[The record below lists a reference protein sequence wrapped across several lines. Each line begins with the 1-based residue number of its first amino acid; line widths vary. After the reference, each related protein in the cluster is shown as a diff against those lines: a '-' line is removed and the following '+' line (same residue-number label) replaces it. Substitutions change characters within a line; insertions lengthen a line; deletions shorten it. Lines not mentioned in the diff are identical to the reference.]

1 LTTHPYGHIVPA
13 PAPSLSRTG
22 VRIKHIIGGI
32 SMTTKNEAT
41 SGARLCA
48 VYEHR
53 TTNSDPDRYFYSRER
68 MIKDAEYQGTTRPAF
83 FGATA
88 ETGDAVPVYLK
99 SRKADGKAYY
109 KLSLN
114 TEKEGGYEPVGME
127 PWFWGFNAGAS
138 PGCPVVPVYEH
149 GVPANQPGYP
159 RYYYDLAPKN
169 YYGWTDGTVLFHA
182 VAPRV
187 YVQTFFDSLTK
198 KFFEEHHCPE
208 LALEATGVPGMAIAV
223 VCDGH
228 TTILRGYGVRDV
240 VSKAGVDAN
249 TVFQLA
255 SVSKP
260 ITSTVVAA
268 LVGDGVLHW
277 DDLVSKH
284 FPDFKLRTSEPSQP
298 QTVRVADM
306 LAHCGGL
313 PDHAGDLLEDI
324 GNDRSAVLHQLRY
337 LPVSPPRT
345 VNRYTNFGFTAA
357 AVAAAMAYSKHS
369 GKETSWEDLASE
381 RLYQRLGMTRTSSSY
396 EHFKDDPNCTVGYQ
410 RFSRYPGQREWPAP
424 TTPRNPDAQ
433 SPAGG
438 VRSCVAD
445 LAKWMQLQ
453 LNGGTFEGRQVVNA
467 EALARTHSR
476 YRSID
481 SKFGLGWNVSLNGDL
496 GHSGAFLK
504 GAATCVQLWPAL
516 GVGIIV
522 LTNGE
527 PIGVPEAVCWA
538 FGDYLL
544 GGGLPNGQTLES
556 WLVRTAQMMNSAL
569 PVPKEMGYG
578 TWVSDPTRE
587 LKEYCGK
594 FTHEYY
600 GPIEI
605 KLDEGHGPG
614 NSRRLNLFIGPDRR
628 EVNLNMWDGDTFV
641 YQTFGENAVGLS
653 AVEFDM
659 TTPGKAR
666 VGVKNLS
673 FSDTNPDYSETDT
686 DPKEFARFTPEAGA

>member
-1 LTTHPYGHIVPA
+1 MP
-13 PAPSLSRTG
+13 
-22 VRIKHIIGGI
+22 
-32 SMTTKNEAT
+32 TKNEAT
-41 SGARLCA
+41 SDARLCA
-48 VYEHR
+48 IYEHR
-53 TTNSDPDRYFYSRER
+53 TTDSEKVPPDRYLYSREPV
-68 MIKDAEYQGTTRPAF
+68 ITTPSGADKEYAGATRRAF
-83 FGATA
+83 FGS
-88 ETGDAVPVYLK
+88 TGKADDAVPIYLK
-99 SRKADGKAYY
+99 SRKADDDTYY
-109 KLSLN
+109 KLSMNL
-114 TEKEGGYEPVGME
+114 EEEGGYEPFSNE
-127 PWFWGFNAGAS
+127 PWFWAFVDGAS

-149 GVPANQPGYP
+149 GVPADFPGYP
-159 RYYYDLAPKN
+159 RYYYDLLPTN
-169 YYGWTDGTVLFHA
+169 PYGWTDGTVLFHA

-187 YVQTFFDSLTK
+187 YVQTFFESLAK

-223 VCDGH
+223 VCDGQA
-228 TTILRGYGVRDV
+228 TILRGYGVRDV
-240 VSKAGVDAN
+240 VSKAAVDAN

-268 LVGDGVLHW
+268 VVGDGVLGW

-284 FPDFKLRTSEPSQP
+284 FPDFKLRTPEPSQP
-298 QTVRVADM
+298 QTVTVADM

-324 GNDRSAVLHQLRY
+324 GNDRGAVLHQLRY

-345 VNRYTNFGFTAA
+345 VDRYTNFGFTAA

-369 GKETSWEDLASE
+369 GKQTSWEGLAAE
-381 RLYQRLGMTRTSSSY
+381 RLYQRLGMTRTSSIY
-396 EHFKDDPNCTVGYQ
+396 EHFKDDPNCTVGHQ
-410 RFSRYPGQREWPAP
+410 RFSRYPGQREWLAPA
-424 TTPRNPDAQ
+424 TPRDPDAQ

-438 VRSCVAD
+438 VRSCVTD

-453 LNGGTFEGRQVVNA
+453 LNGGVFEGQQVVNA
-467 EALARTHSR
+467 EALARTHQR

-481 SKFGLGWNVSLNGDL
+481 SKFGLGWNVSLNGDI

-516 GVGIIV
+516 GVGIIA

-527 PIGVPEAVCWA
+527 PVGVPEAVCWA

-544 GGGLPNGQTLES
+544 GRERPNGQTLES
-556 WLVRTAQMMNSAL
+556 WLVFAAQLMNSAL
-569 PVPKEMGYG
+569 PIPKDMGYG
-578 TWVSDPTRE
+578 TWVSDPQRE
-587 LKEYCGK
+587 LKGYCGK

-605 KLDEGHGPG
+605 KLDEGNEPG
-614 NSRRLNLFIGPDRR
+614 NSRRLKLVVGPDRR
-628 EVNLNMWDGDTFV
+628 QVSLNMWDGDTFV

-659 TTPGKAR
+659 ATPGKIR
-666 VGVKNLS
+666 VGVKNLP
-673 FSDTNPDYSETDT
+673 FSDTNPDYSETGL
-686 DPKEFARFTPEAGA
+686 DPKEFAWFTPEAGS

>member
-1 LTTHPYGHIVPA
+1 
-13 PAPSLSRTG
+13 
-22 VRIKHIIGGI
+22 
-32 SMTTKNEAT
+32 MTTKNEAT
-41 SGARLCA
+41 SDASLC
-48 VYEHR
+48 VIYGHR
-53 TTNSDPDRYFYSRER
+53 TTNSDQMPPDRYLYSRQR
-68 MIKDAEYQGTTRPAF
+68 VLNNKEYQGTTWPAF

-88 ETGDAVPVYLK
+88 ATVGAVPVFLK
-99 SRKADGKAYY
+99 DRWADGKRYY

-114 TEKEGGYEPVGME
+114 MENEGGYAPVDTT
-127 PWFWGFNAGAS
+127 PRFWGFNEGAS
-138 PGCPVVPVYEH
+138 PGCPVVPVFEH
-149 GVPANQPGYP
+149 GVPADQPGYP
-159 RYYYDLAPKN
+159 RYYYDLALEN
-169 YYGWTDGTVLFHA
+169 DYGWTDGKVLFFA
-182 VAPRV
+182 VAPYV
-187 YVQTFFDSLTK
+187 YVQTFFDSLAK

-228 TTILRGYGVRDV
+228 TTILRSYGVRDV
-240 VSKAGVDAN
+240 VSKAAVDAN

-268 LVGDGVLHW
+268 VVGDGVLDW
-277 DDLVSKH
+277 DDLVMKYL
-284 FPDFKLRTSEPSQP
+284 PDFLLRTPN
-298 QTVRVADM
+298 QTVTVADM

-324 GNDRSAVLHQLRY
+324 GNDRSAVLHQLRH
-337 LPVSPPRT
+337 LPVSPPKT
-345 VNRYTNFGFTAA
+345 VDRYTNFGFTAA

-369 GKETSWEDLASE
+369 GKQTSWEDLASE

-396 EHFKDDPNCTVGYQ
+396 EHFKDDPNCTVGHQ
-410 RFSRYPGQREWPAP
+410 RFSRYPGQWEWLAPA
-424 TTPRNPDAQ
+424 TPRNPDAQ

-453 LNGGTFEGRQVVNA
+453 LHKGTFGGQPIVNA

-476 YRSID
+476 YRSMD
-481 SKFGLGWNVSLNGDL
+481 SKFGLGWNVGLNGDL

-504 GAATCVQLWPAL
+504 GTSTCVQLWPAL
-516 GVGIIV
+516 GAGIIV

-538 FGDYLL
+538 FGDYLV
-544 GGGLPNGQTLES
+544 GGELPNGQTLES

-569 PVPKEMGYG
+569 PIPKDKGYG

-594 FTHEYY
+594 FTHKYY

-605 KLDEGHGPG
+605 KLDEGSEPG
-614 NSRRLNLFIGPDRR
+614 SSRRLKLVVGPDRR
-628 EVNLNMWDGDTFV
+628 EVSLNMWDGDTFV

-673 FSDTNPDYSETDT
+673 FSDTNPDYSETDPE
-686 DPKEFARFTPEAGA
+686 PKEFAWFTLEAGS